1 MAPMSDVA
9 VATKATPPA
18 SRWYSHGHN
27 RLALYR
33 AATALAAALPRAAR
47 LTLAGH
53 VGVRASVWFPV
64 ERARVRGNVS
74 RVRPG
79 LSEAAR
85 EAVVDDVFRHFAMC
99 FADLVGSN
107 RGRRPERLAPRVE
120 GEAYIRAALGGGRG
134 LVVVTA
140 HLGNWELG
148 GRLVAARLGRPTHV
162 VVAPEVDPGL
172 ERFLRSADGPVRFV
186 RLGKPEAMVSL
197 VRALR
202 RGDVVALQGDRSL
215 GTRGDSVVEFFG
227 APAAF
232 PRGPFVLARAAGV
245 PVVPAFC
252 VLGPDRRYTVVV
264 APALEVTAGAE
275 EAAVARWVDTLER
288 MVRRTPEQWFNFYD
302 VWSSVPAS

>member
-1 MAPMSDVA
+1 
-9 VATKATPPA
+9 
-18 SRWYSHGHN
+18 
-27 RLALYR
+27 
-33 AATALAAALPRAAR
+33 
-47 LTLAGH
+47 
-53 VGVRASVWFPV
+53 
-64 ERARVRGNVS
+64 
-74 RVRPG
+74 
-79 LSEAAR
+79 
-85 EAVVDDVFRHFAMC
+85 
-99 FADLVGSN
+99 
-107 RGRRPERLAPRVE
+107 
-120 GEAYIRAALGGGRG
+120 
-134 LVVVTA
+134 
-140 HLGNWELG
+140 
-148 GRLVAARLGRPTHV
+148 
-162 VVAPEVDPGL
+162 
-172 ERFLRSADGPVRFV
+172 
-186 RLGKPEAMVSL
+186 MVSL